1 LNWISLYDYEEAHD
15 NTYSKKHAG
24 TGNWLVQTDEFR
36 IWDNSQK
43 SALPWCHGK
52 PGSGKSV
59 LASNVLEHITARHGL
74 NEKTAICFAYYDYRT
89 PDK

>member
-1 LNWISLYDYEEAHD
+1 MQQLSDIKKLEVERQKREREDFLNWISLYDYEEAHD

-52 PGSGKSV
+52 RK
-59 LASNVLEHITARHGL
+59 
-74 NEKTAICFAYYDYRT
+74 
-89 PDK
+89 